1 MLPRVPIRPSVS
13 AVDANY
19 YEHYGHDSDPFTS
32 TSLPST
38 LRGAV
43 GVFGALMPL
52 VRMTVEVPGGSRPP
66 SP

>member
-1 MLPRVPIRPSVS
+1 
-13 AVDANY
+13 VDANY